1 MSKEKVFLKNTTIIV
16 AGKICTQCVSFFLLP
31 LYTAILSKREYGI
44 VDLIN
49 TYITLLLPIISL
61 QMEQGFF
68 RFLIESRDDITKQNN
83 IFSTAFWG
91 LSASNL
97 LFLTVLV
104 IGIILFDI
112 PYGLFLI
119 TNILISAY
127 SSNLLGAA
135 RGLGFYS
142 IYSIGSFLI
151 GISTILFNILFIVYF
166 KMGARGMLLAYFCAN
181 FVGTIY
187 CFIKLHSFAM
197 LQKGKFTFKL
207 YKEIL
212 KYTLPLVPNTI
223 SWWIINASDRTIIS
237 AILGVASNGI
247 FSVANKFSGVYI
259 TIYSL
264 FNMTLTEN
272 VILYSKDEDS
282 KVFLVDIINGYIRF
296 FSCIC
301 LGIIACM
308 PFVFPYMV
316 NNQFADSYNQI
327 PLLMLASMFNVLV
340 GLCTTL
346 YVANKKSTKI
356 AKFSLI
362 SAITNIVINLC
373 MIKFIGLYAASLS
386 TCISYVL
393 TTLMMYFDLKKTDEI
408 IKVDFRY
415 LSSFIVV
422 MVVTLIVY
430 YCGGIIFKAVILL
443 CICCY
448 SIFSVRNYI
457 KPLVNIVLNKI
468 GRRG

>member
-1 MSKEKVFLKNTTIIV
+1 MSKEKTFVKNTTIIV
-16 AGKICTQCVSFFLLP
+16 IGKICTQCVSFFLLP
-31 LYTAILSKREYGI
+31 LYTSVLSTSEYGI
-44 VDLIN
+44 VDLLN
-49 TYITLLLPIISL
+49 TYITLLLPIVSL

-68 RFLIESRDDITKQNN
+68 RFLVEARDDIDKRDS

-91 LSASNL
+91 LSVSNL
-97 LFLTVLV
+97 LFSVLLV

-112 PYGLFLI
+112 PYGFFLI
-119 TNILISAY
+119 TNILISGY

-135 RGLGFYS
+135 RGLGFYTV
-142 IYSIGSFLI
+142 YSICSFLI
-151 GISTILFNILFIVYF
+151 GASTILFNILFIVYF
-166 KMGARGMLLAYFCAN
+166 KMGANGMLLAFFCAN
-181 FVGTIY
+181 FVGAIY
-187 CFIKLHSFAM
+187 CFVKLHSFAM
-197 LQKGKFTFKL
+197 LRKGRFSFKL
-207 YKEIL
+207 YKEIA

-237 AILGVASNGI
+237 AVLGVAANGV

-259 TIYSL
+259 TVYSL

-272 VILYSKDEDS
+272 VVLYSKTEDG
-282 KVFLVDIINGYIRF
+282 KEFLIHIMNGYVRF

-301 LGIIACM
+301 LGIITCM

-316 NNQFADSYNQI
+316 NSQFADSYNQI
-327 PLLMLASMFNVLV
+327 PILMLATMFNVSV

-356 AKFSLI
+356 AKFSMI
-362 SAITNIVINLC
+362 SAVINIVINLC

-393 TTLMMYFDLKKTDEI
+393 TTLMMYFDLKKTGDM
-408 IKVDFRY
+408 IKIDFRY
-415 LSSFIVV
+415 LSSFVIV
-422 MVVTLIVY
+422 MCGTLSAY
-430 YCGGIIFKAVILL
+430 YFGNMMLKIIILL
-443 CICCY
+443 CVCCY
-448 SIFSVRNYI
+448 SIFAVRNYL
-457 KPLVNIVLNKI
+457 KPLVNILLKKL